1 MAKSTPSNG
10 ELRYILHFTLIEKR
24 FLLEQVT
31 RQESELTL
39 LRLHDAERIRLLA
52 ELETLKVEL
61 EAARS
66 RFQVDWTEGTYEPPK
81 TYRGSVARKKRE
93 EARAARE
100 KEREEF
106 RNRPRLV
113 FCEECGQPRP
123 PNQSEMSPEERAR
136 EAADLAEA
144 HAQIGKILAALGVSE
159 DQQKELSKKV
169 RI

>member
-1 MAKSTPSNG
+1 
-10 ELRYILHFTLIEKR
+10 
-24 FLLEQVT
+24 
-31 RQESELTL
+31 
-39 LRLHDAERIRLLA
+39 
-52 ELETLKVEL
+52 L

-100 KEREEF
+100 KEMEGF
-106 RNRPRLV
+106 RNRPRNFL
-113 FCEECGQPRP
+113 CEECGKTLPRKL
-123 PNQSEMSPEERAR
+123 SERTPEECAR

-144 HAQIGKILAALGVSE
+144 HAQIGKILAALGVPE
-159 DQQKELSKKV
+159 DQQKELSKKA